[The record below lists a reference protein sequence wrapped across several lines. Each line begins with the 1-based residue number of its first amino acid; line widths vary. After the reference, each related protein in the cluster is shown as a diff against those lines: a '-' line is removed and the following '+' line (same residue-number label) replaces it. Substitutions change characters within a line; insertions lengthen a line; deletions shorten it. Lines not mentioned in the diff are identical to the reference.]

1 MNSPLNIGMLG
12 MGGLG
17 LAKNLAKGFK
27 NRKEY
32 EQTFN
37 SGRRFKWG

>member
-1 MNSPLNIGMLG
+1 MSSPLNIGMLG

-27 NRKEY
+27 IEKNME
-32 EQTFN
+32 EV
-37 SGRRFKWG
+37 